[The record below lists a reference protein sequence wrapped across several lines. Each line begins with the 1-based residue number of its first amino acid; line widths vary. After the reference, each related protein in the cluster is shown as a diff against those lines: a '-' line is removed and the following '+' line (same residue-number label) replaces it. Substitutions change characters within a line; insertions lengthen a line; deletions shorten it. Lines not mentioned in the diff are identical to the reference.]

1 MRPPSSRRVDVNA
14 TRGSSG
20 HRQERESLKQIILGT
35 AGHIDH
41 GKTSLVKAV
50 TGIDTDRLKEE
61 KERGI
66 TIELGFA
73 HLDLPSGQ
81 HLGVV
86 DVPGHE
92 KFVKNMVAGATGIDI
107 VVMVIAAD
115 EGVMPQTREHMEICT
130 LLGVRQ
136 GLVAL
141 TKIDLVDE
149 EMLELAQEDIREFTR
164 GSFLE
169 NAPVIPVSAAT
180 GQGLPEFVRTLDGLS
195 RQVETRPPSSLF
207 RLPVD
212 RVFTMKGFGTV
223 ITGTLISGKVQVG
236 DPIMV
241 YPSGITSKVRGIQVH
256 NQSVATAEAGM
267 RTAVNFQGLDKE
279 AVSRGEVLS
288 SPGALKS
295 SYMVDV
301 RFHYLAGAGKPIK
314 NRTRM
319 RFHTGTSEVLGNLI
333 LLEHDELKPGEN
345 TVAQLRLDTPVAV
358 VKGDHY
364 VVRSYSPVRTIGGGQ
379 ILNPIPPKHKRFN
392 AGIIQALKNVL
403 TSDPET
409 LIGAHIDAAGHAGTS
424 FADLRLMTNLTDKQL
439 ETSLQTMMSARTII
453 QVDKETRSFV
463 HKKSFEAFIRETA
476 EHLRNYHKAFPLKSG
491 MLKEELKSKF
501 PADTDVRLFNLVL
514 NQMIR
519 DGVIVQEEKTVRLA
533 SHKVSLAG
541 DEANLRKQ
549 MLKIYRDSGLQP
561 PFFRDVAGI
570 LKSDPGPA
578 KDVLNLLIEE
588 GLIIRTKDDLF
599 FHAEAIADLKQR
611 VVKFFETNAD
621 MTPAHFKDMTGGAS
635 RKFLIPLLEYFDS
648 RNVTLRVGDVR
659 KLRKA

>member
-1 MRPPSSRRVDVNA
+1 M
-14 TRGSSG
+14 
-20 HRQERESLKQIILGT
+20 KQIILGT

-41 GKTSLVKAV
+41 GKTSLVKAI

-141 TKIDLVDE
+141 TKVDLVDE

-195 RQVETRPPSSLF
+195 RQVEARPLSSIF

-256 NQSVATAEAGM
+256 NQSVAAAEAGM

-279 AVSRGEVLS
+279 AVNRGEVLS
-288 SPGALKS
+288 SPDALKS

-301 RFHYLAGAGKPIK
+301 RFRYLAGAGKPIK

-333 LLEHDELKPGEN
+333 LLEHDELKPGAD
-345 TVAQLRLDTPVAV
+345 TVAQLRLDAPVAV

-364 VVRSYSPVRTIGGGQ
+364 VVRSYSPVRTVGGGQ

-392 AGIIQALKNVL
+392 AEIIQALKDVL

-409 LIGAHIDAAGHAGTS
+409 LIGAHIDAAGHVGTC

-439 ETSLQTMMSARTII
+439 ESSLQAMMSARTII

-463 HKKSFEAFIRETA
+463 HKKSFEAFVQEATS
-476 EHLRNYHKAFPLKSG
+476 HLRAYHKAFPLKSG

-519 DGVIVQEEKTVRLA
+519 DGAIVQEEKTVRLA

-541 DEANLRKQ
+541 DEATLRKQ

-561 PFFRDVAGI
+561 PFFRDVAGM
-570 LKSDPGPA
+570 LKSDPGAA

-588 GLIIRTKDDLF
+588 ALIIRTKDDLF

-611 VVKFFETNAD
+611 MVKFFETNAD

-648 RNVTLRVGDVR
+648 KNVTLRVGDVR